1 MSVPSR
7 EQAAAIL
14 RDLAPNEKLLNHSAA
29 VAEVCA
35 FLCTAMSARGVELD
49 ARLAEGAALLHDL
62 DKALPAGDSYRA
74 LGHGAGGAAWL
85 RDHDLAELADAVTAH
100 PVWVLGKAESYEV
113 WAAATSLEARLVA
126 YADKRA
132 LQDLVSLDARFER
145 WHRRYPD
152 SPMEPV
158 AYERA
163 QRLERELCTLAG
175 VAPDE
180 VARLPW
186 VDEALRRAA

>member
-1 MSVPSR
+1 M
-7 EQAAAIL
+7 
-14 RDLAPNEKLLNHSAA
+14 
-29 VAEVCA
+29 
-35 FLCTAMSARGVELD
+35 TARGVALD
-49 ARLAEGAALLHDL
+49 ARVAEGAALLHDL
-62 DKALPAGDSYRA
+62 DKTLPAGDAYRA
-74 LGHGAGGAAWL
+74 LGHGIGSAAWL
-85 RDHDLAELADAVTAH
+85 RDHDLGELAEAVASH
-100 PVWVLGKAESYEV
+100 PVYVLGNAESYEAWV
-113 WAAATSLEARLVA
+113 GATSLEARLVA

-145 WHRRYPD
+145 WQRRYPD

-163 QRLERELCTLAG
+163 QRLERELCALAG
-175 VAPDE
+175 VEPAG

>member
-1 MSVPSR
+1 MSIPSR

-35 FLCTAMSARGVELD
+35 FLCAAMTGRGVAVD
-49 ARLAEGAALLHDL
+49 SRLAESAALLHDL
-62 DKALPAGDSYRA
+62 DKALPTGDAFRA
-74 LGHGAGGAAWL
+74 LGHGAGGGAWL
-85 RDHDLAELADAVTAH
+85 RDHDRGELAEAVASH
-100 PVWVLGKAESYEV
+100 PVWVLGNAESYEAWV
-113 WAAATSLEARLVA
+113 TATSLEARLVA

-145 WHRRYPD
+145 WQRRYPD
-152 SPMEPV
+152 SPLEPV

-163 QRLERELCTLAG
+163 QRLERELCDLAG
-175 VAPDE
+175 VTPEE
-180 VARLPW
+180 VVRLPW
-186 VDEALRRAA
+186 VDEALRQAA